1 MNRSLTMLATSIAT
15 GAALAGMSVAAHHSF
30 AMFDRTKEAKI
41 SGTVRV
47 FEWTNPHSWLQV
59 IVPASAGRPA
69 VEYSIELGSPNT
81 MVRQGWRK
89 NTFKPGDR
97 VSVVMHP
104 MRDGSPGGAFVS
116 ATNDAGQS
124 LPIGQ

>member
-1 MNRSLTMLATSIAT
+1 MNRLQIML
-15 GAALAGMSVAAHHSF
+15 GAALAIGAALAATSAPAHHSF
-30 AMFDRTKEAKI
+30 AMFDRTKEATI

-69 VEYSIELGSPNT
+69 IEYSIELGSPNT

-89 NTFKPGDR
+89 NTFKPGDQ
-97 VSVVMHP
+97 VTVIMYP

-116 ATNDAGQS
+116 ATNAAGQS
-124 LPIGQ
+124 LPVAQ